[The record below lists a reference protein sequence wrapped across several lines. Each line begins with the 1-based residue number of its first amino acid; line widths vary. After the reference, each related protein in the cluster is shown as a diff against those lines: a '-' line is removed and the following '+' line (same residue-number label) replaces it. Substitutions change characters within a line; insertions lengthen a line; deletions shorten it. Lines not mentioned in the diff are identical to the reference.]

1 MANVLF
7 DYVLLHSLFLLHLF
21 LLGFHQIHLR
31 PQTDKLF
38 YNFLV
43 QLVLHFADYFFVFT
57 IVEWTF
63 FLVPGKI
70 EKMLISLKVFLH
82 VSCLNLVREGIC
94 ICK

>member
-7 DYVLLHSLFLLHLF
+7 DYVLLHSLCLLHLF
-21 LLGFHQIHLR
+21 LFCFHQIHPR

-63 FLVPGKI
+63 SFEFGT
-70 EKMLISLKVFLH
+70 
-82 VSCLNLVREGIC
+82 
-94 ICK
+94 

>member
-7 DYVLLHSLFLLHLF
+7 DYVLLHSLCLLRFFLLC
-21 LLGFHQIHLR
+21 FHQIHLR
-31 PQTDKLF
+31 PQTEKLF

-43 QLVLHFADYFFVFT
+43 QLVLHFTDYFFVFT

-82 VSCLNLVREGIC
+82 VTV
-94 ICK
+94 